1 MATGYGDFYAAT
13 VVDNYDPLGQ
23 NRLSVMVPEI
33 FAETPVWAVASITD
47 GSGLPSVGDSVWVSF
62 EAGNSDHPV
71 WQRTEGGDTQ
81 GAARS
86 YPGKYHGRVVD
97 NVDPMQERRLNVLV
111 PEIDGSPMWASAGAE
126 VEQLDT
132 PELDTGVWIEFE
144 YGDPAH
150 PRWVGLS

>member
-1 MATGYGDFYAAT
+1 MVSGYGGTYAAT
-13 VVDNYDPLGQ
+13 VIDNTDPAGQ
-23 NRLSVMVPEI
+23 CRLHVLVPDI
-33 FAETPVWAVASITD
+33 FAETPVWAAASITD
-47 GSGLPSVGDSVWVSF
+47 DSDPPAVGESVWVSF

-71 WQRTEGGDTQ
+71 WQRPEGGDTQ

-86 YPGKYHGRVVD
+86 YSGKYHGRVID

-111 PEIDGSPMWASAGAE
+111 PEIDESPMWASAGAE
-126 VEQLDT
+126 VEHLDT

>member
-13 VVDNYDPLGQ
+13 VVDNNDPLGQ

-47 GSGLPSVGDSVWVSF
+47 SSGLPSVGDSVWVSF

-71 WQRTEGGDTQ
+71 WQRPEGGDTQ

-86 YPGKYHGRVVD
+86 YSGKYHGRVID

-111 PEIDGSPMWASAGAE
+111 PEIDESPMWASAGAE
-126 VEQLDT
+126 VEHLDT